1 MLVGLGGAGG
11 IVGHFWKNIA
21 KETIQEM
28 SQLLD
33 DGQSGLVVV
42 AVNRKGDDI
51 EPLLSNAEKKVVTP
65 TIKGDLETAYDT
77 AVRTH
82 FTYSE

>member
-1 MLVGLGGAGG
+1 MLVGLGGASG
-11 IVGHFWKNIA
+11 IVGHFWKNIP
-21 KETIQEM
+21 KETIKEM

-51 EPLLSNAEKKVVTP
+51 EPLLSNAEKKVVTA
-65 TIKGDLETAYDT
+65 TIKGDLEAAYDT